1 MAGRSRSREIQN
13 RRRVNPQTIP
23 IGAASDCVAQRRPEV
38 LRRIMKRLIVGSV
51 LCLLVFGGC
60 VVVRETRYTHEH
72 LQTSALEPRAKLHDV
87 DYTLGEGETL
97 ANVAKRRYGHQNYY
111 RVIKL
116 YNHLEDERQVVFN
129 QKLRLPDMSII
140 LNEEGLTK
148 VAAQEVALI
157 LCSRAKYDQVVDQL
171 WPLPNRSSGNFQLS
185 EDIKRHLL
193 EAADDLQQATESLKE
208 TRPGVSGVP
217 LKMIGQLEQAMTGMQ
232 DMAEGHF
239 DSYGYDID
247 MVQQRYALAMT
258 NAIIWA
264 REGFR

>member
-1 MAGRSRSREIQN
+1 
-13 RRRVNPQTIP
+13 
-23 IGAASDCVAQRRPEV
+23 
-38 LRRIMKRLIVGSV
+38 MKLLCLIVGFA
-51 LCLLVFGGC
+51 LCPLVFGGC

-72 LQTSALEPRAKLHDV
+72 LQTSALEPRAKLLTV
-87 DYTLGEGETL
+87 DYTLGQGETL
-97 ANVAKRRYGHQNYY
+97 ASVAKRRYGHQNYY

-116 YNHLEDERQVVFN
+116 YNHLEDERQVVPN
-129 QKLRLPDMSII
+129 QKLRLPDISVI

-148 VAAQEVALI
+148 VAAPEVTLI

-171 WPLPNRSSGNFQLS
+171 WSLPNRSPGNYQLS

-193 EAADDLQQATESLKE
+193 EAAVDLQQAIGSLNQPK
-208 TRPGVSGVP
+208 PGVSGVP
-217 LKMIGQLEQAMTGMQ
+217 LKMIGQLEQVMAGMQ
-232 DMAEGHF
+232 EMAEGHF

-247 MVQQRYALAMT
+247 LVQQRYALAMT